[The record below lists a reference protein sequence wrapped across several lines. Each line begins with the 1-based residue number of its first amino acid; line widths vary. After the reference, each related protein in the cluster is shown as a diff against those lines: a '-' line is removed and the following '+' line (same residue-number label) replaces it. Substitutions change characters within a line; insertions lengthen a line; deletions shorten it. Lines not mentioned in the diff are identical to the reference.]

1 MTASTDIPVDDLKLD
16 SPSGLP
22 TCHSSS
28 PAKCPDLPFVV
39 KEDDMTNDHRNVPA
53 VIHVQRPS
61 HPGASLAFI
70 FSTLSFLFW
79 ANILGYLGPGGSLA
93 VGVVQLAIY
102 GSYLAGSVMLFKR
115 GDDFDANVFMVFT
128 AFFGGIGGVLNVGS
142 TISAALGLPF
152 SPQVGGIC
160 WILAGVFL
168 LACSP
173 ATLRSNLVD
182 AGVYVLAALALL
194 TLGFTIVGFLPIIG
208 LTIAAWLLFVVG
220 ILGLVLTASILG
232 SIIGYRIPMGP
243 AILRS
248 RTVKLAKSA
257 ETLAAASL

>member
-1 MTASTDIPVDDLKLD
+1 MPPVY
-16 SPSGLP
+16 PIIQ
-22 TCHSSS
+22 
-28 PAKCPDLPFVV
+28 FIV
-39 KEDDMTNDHRNVPA
+39 KEDDMTNEQQDLPA
-53 VIHVQRPS
+53 VVQVQRPS
-61 HPGASLAFI
+61 HPGASMAFI

-79 ANILGYLGPGGSLA
+79 ANILGYLGPGGTLA
-93 VGVVQLAIY
+93 VGVVQLAVY

-115 GDDFDANVFMVFT
+115 GDDFDGNVFMVFT

-142 TISAALGLPF
+142 TISAVLGLPF

-173 ATLRSNLVD
+173 ATLRSNLVG
-182 AGVYVLAALALL
+182 AGVYILAALALL
-194 TLGFTIVGFLPIIG
+194 TLGFTIVGFLPAVG
-208 LTIAAWLLFVVG
+208 LTVAAWLLFVVG
-220 ILGLVLTASILG
+220 ILGMLLTASIMG

-248 RTVKLAKSA
+248 HTATRAKTA
-257 ETLAAASL
+257 ETLAAVSL